1 MMQGSE
7 WPIPSAPGPDEGR
20 IETRARGIDT
30 KAVDES
36 VMGTCDWPMPS
47 APRPE
52 TGRMES
58 IVRALP
64 AITISIGLH
73 VAGLWWLLRTPEPWQ
88 VTRPSQ
94 PSADAID
101 VYFFT
106 PEPPPQAAAAV
117 PDVRVDAVPF
127 PMSQPSVVV
136 AADEARP
143 TAPEPVTPTAA
154 ETVDSARLF
163 GEIAGVASDLN
174 PIAPRA
180 QSGSD
185 TRLRDDNRPF
195 LDTDMRLKPP
205 PPTPQQIARYVGRLL
220 VSTTAANSVTGLMG
234 AIPGRDPGR
243 EIQGAHHNQ
252 LYLPRGCDDPDDPN
266 LSDECMG
273 IEKR

>member
-1 MMQGSE
+1 MMQGSD

-20 IETRARGIDT
+20 IEARARGLDT
-30 KAVDES
+30 EFVDEQ
-36 VMGTCDWPMPS
+36 MLREGDWPIPS
-47 APRPE
+47 ARLPMNAHERWLQA
-52 TGRMES
+52 T
-58 IVRALP
+58 P
-64 AITISIGLH
+64 AIVVSLLLH
-73 VAGLWWLLRTPEPWQ
+73 LLLAWWLLRTPEPWQ
-88 VTRPSQ
+88 ATRPSL

-101 VYFFT
+101 VFFFA
-106 PEPPPQAAAAV
+106 PEPPPQAAAET
-117 PDVRVDAVPF
+117 PTVRVDAVPF
-127 PMSQPSVVV
+127 PMSQPSEVVTT
-136 AADEARP
+136 DEARP
-143 TAPEPVTPTAA
+143 VTATPDTAPASEV
-154 ETVDSARLF
+154 VDSARLF
-163 GEIAGVASDLN
+163 GDIAGVASDLN
-174 PIAPRA
+174 PIDPRA